1 MNSKQI
7 YLFIVGFSFLVL
19 LASCSDSNQAL
30 GPVVDATNNG
40 FETYE
45 VAKVFA
51 EKCAIPAC
59 HSSDNPQ
66 HGLSFANYYDMLNGS
81 VNRPLD
87 DSSHHHTPKILHDDE
102 SLYGGSPVVPYDTS
116 SSLLYNLITG
126 HVEDADLR
134 MPYLLD
140 PLTNAEIEL
149 IKNWILNGAKDFQ
162 GNVPY
167 AASDYIY
174 ACSQF
179 GDKIL
184 AVDPASN
191 LLARTIDV
199 NFSSSNIDQPHN
211 VKKFGHYLYAS
222 IITAGKFLKIDIPT
236 NTIVGTV
243 DGLQQPGMIEISSD
257 GKKAYVSKSAT
268 ATGNNNEIYFINT
281 ESMTLEETFLLPETG
296 LPHGMAISSDDNFLY
311 VANMTKDK
319 ISIVDLTTNEF
330 VENINLSSSGLL
342 EHEPMHLYISPDD
355 NYLYACCRTSS
366 KVLIISTS
374 TRQIIQSIDIQDHPM
389 QAAISNDGLT
399 IYVVSHHEPIVTT
412 IKKDPISESW
422 TKDLEY
428 GNPAFQH
435 LYGADLST
443 DGKYLYMTCSNEEND
458 FSPHYSIPGVE
469 RQSLLCVYDTELKE
483 VVKIIDL
490 GSYATGITAR

>member
-1 MNSKQI
+1 MKYKQL
-7 YLFIVGFSFLVL
+7 YLFVSIISL
-19 LASCSDSNQAL
+19 LALVSSCSDNTQTL
-30 GPVVDATNNG
+30 GPVIDATNNG

-51 EKCAIPAC
+51 EKCAIPEC

-66 HGLSFANYYDMLNGS
+66 HGLSFTNYYDMLNGS
-81 VNRPLD
+81 INRPLD
-87 DSSHHHTPKILHDDE
+87 DTSHHHTPKILHDDE
-102 SLYGGSPVVPYDTS
+102 SVYGGSPVVPYDTS
-116 SSLLYNLITG
+116 SSLLYNLIAG
-126 HVEDADLR
+126 HVEDADLQ

-140 PLTNAEIEL
+140 PLTTAEIEL

-162 GNVPY
+162 GNVPFTS
-167 AASDYIY
+167 SDYIY

-184 AVDPASN
+184 AIDPTSN

-199 NFSSSNIDQPHN
+199 NFSSVEIDQPHN
-211 VKKFGHYLYAS
+211 VKKFGNYLYAS
-222 IITAGKFLKIDIPT
+222 IISAGKFLKIDIPT
-236 NTIVGTV
+236 NTIVGTI

-319 ISIVDLTTNEF
+319 ISIIDLTTNEF
-330 VENINLSSSGLL
+330 LDNINLSNIF

-355 NYLYACCRTSS
+355 KYLYACCRMSS
-366 KVLIISTS
+366 KLLIINTETKSVIT
-374 TRQIIQSIDIQDHPM
+374 TQTLDIQDHPM
-389 QAAISNDGLT
+389 QAAISEDGLT

-412 IKKDPISESW
+412 ITKSSTSETW
-422 TKDLEY
+422 TKTLEY

-435 LYGADLST
+435 LYGADLSA

-458 FSPHYSIPGVE
+458 FDPHYSIPGVE

-490 GSYATGITAR
+490 GSYATGIVAR

>member
-1 MNSKQI
+1 MKIKQF
-7 YLFIVGFSFLVL
+7 YLFISLIAFVVL
-19 LASCSDSNQAL
+19 ISSCSDSIQTL
-30 GPVVDATNNG
+30 IPVIDETNNG

-51 EKCAIPAC
+51 EKCAIPEC

-66 HGLSFANYYDMLNGS
+66 HGLSFANYYDMLTGS
-81 VNRPLD
+81 INRPLD
-87 DSSHHHTPKILHDDE
+87 DTSHNHTPKILHDDE

-116 SSLLYNLITG
+116 SSLLYNLIAG

-140 PLTNAEIEL
+140 PLTTAEIEL

-167 AASDYIY
+167 SSSDYIY

-184 AVDPASN
+184 AVDPLNN

-199 NFSSSNIDQPHN
+199 NFISTEIDQPHN
-211 VKKFGHYLYAS
+211 VKKFGNYLYAS

-243 DGLQQPGMIEISSD
+243 EGLIQPGMIELSSD

-268 ATGNNNEIYFINT
+268 ATGNNNEIYIINT
-281 ESMTLEETFLLPETG
+281 ESMALQNTILLPETG
-296 LPHGMAISSDDNFLY
+296 LPHGMAVSSDDNFLY

-342 EHEPMHLYISPDD
+342 ENEPMHLYISPDD
-355 NYLYACCRTSS
+355 KYLYACCRTSS
-366 KVLIISTS
+366 KLLIFGTETKIKLAE
-374 TRQIIQSIDIQDHPM
+374 IDIQDHPM
-389 QAAISNDGLT
+389 QAAISEDGLT
-399 IYVVSHHEPIVTT
+399 IYVVSHHEAIVTT
-412 IKKDPISESW
+412 IVKNPTQEIW

-428 GNPAFQH
+428 GDPAFQH
-435 LYGADLST
+435 LYGADLSA
-443 DGKYLYMTCSNEEND
+443 DGKYLYLTCSNEED
-458 FSPHYSIPGVE
+458 EFTPHYSIPGVV
-469 RQSLLCVYDTELKE
+469 RQSLLCVYDTELKK
-483 VVKIIDL
+483 VVKIIDI
-490 GSYATGITAR
+490 GSYATGISAR